1 MHSSLVVAPRVLC
14 NGPRKK
20 SLYDRSEAAV
30 VCYMPLSAFPILHFM
45 QKMKPGVPAQTPSQI
60 EQYWHQ

>member
-1 MHSSLVVAPRVLC
+1 MGL
-14 NGPRKK
+14 GEKK

-45 QKMKPGVPAQTPSQI
+45 QKMKPGVVPAQTPSQI

>member
-1 MHSSLVVAPRVLC
+1 MRL
-14 NGPRKK
+14 GPGAGGK
-20 SLYDRSEAAV
+20 YDRSEAAV